1 MNALAVRALGGYV
14 RTVSGLLLFLGT
26 LGLVRTRFDGF
37 VSNEGVGL
45 LTFTGNPLTHL
56 IHLVAGLAGVLM
68 ASRTE
73 SARRYALIVG
83 AGGTA
88 WGLLEFVLR
97 DTSADIFGRDTG
109 FALVVIG
116 IGVAGL
122 AVWAWS
128 RAGQDRSVPAS

>member
-56 IHLVAGLAGVLM
+56 IHLIAGLAGVLM
-68 ASRTE
+68 ASRVD

-83 AGGTA
+83 VGGIV

-109 FALVVIG
+109 FAVLTVG
-116 IGVAGL
+116 IGVTGL
-122 AVWAWS
+122 AAWAWS
-128 RAGQDRSVPAS
+128 RPGRESVVTS